1 MTKHSSICY
10 LFPPLEPRR
19 YMLQKMS
26 HSRHT
31 TLAMCPHIKRGKNP
45 FCIFIHFIHNS
56 RNKKSRNTSPIHDC
70 CALFSNGFFKTYL
83 FFPLFPPNEKWKTS
97 PIHDCCALFSNGFF
111 KIYLFFPL
119 FPPKRLSSSGNW
131 IYFCFYLP
139 PTVNP
144 FTFTSTNISPAP
156 NNSKILK
163 ELAKSSRA
171 NFRTNQT
178 PTNIKD
184 I

>member
-56 RNKKSRNTSPIHDC
+56 RNKKSRN
-70 CALFSNGFFKTYL
+70 
-83 FFPLFPPNEKWKTS
+83 TS